1 LRYNL
6 ALKYS
11 VFTANQQNQGVTINI
26 TAIKDTQFGDFTP
39 TVNDLRSV
47 TFYVT
52 DSSKA
57 RIYIRDEGVG
67 ESEIQRNP
75 ADETGNQNIGIKWFE
90 PDYTDYTN
98 LETR

>member
-6 ALKYS
+6 ALEYS